1 MFAILSGFL
10 LNLPLC
16 WYDNFQGGE
25 SLDNLSKKGRGR
37 GRGGRTGS
45 GCVVGR
51 GRGLQLHHTHLGT
64 PPQNSSYL
72 VSEALA
78 KPPPGPRMP
87 DGTRGFSTGR
97 GKLLAESASVN
108 IVA

>member
-1 MFAILSGFL
+1 MLNIPL
-10 LNLPLC
+10 L
-16 WYDNFQGGE
+16 WFDNFQGGD
-25 SLDNLSKKGRGR
+25 SLDHLSKKGRGR

-51 GRGLQLHHTHLGT
+51 GRGLQLHHTHSGT

-72 VSEALA
+72 ASETVA

-97 GKLLAESASVN
+97 GKLLAESTSVN
-108 IVA
+108 FVA